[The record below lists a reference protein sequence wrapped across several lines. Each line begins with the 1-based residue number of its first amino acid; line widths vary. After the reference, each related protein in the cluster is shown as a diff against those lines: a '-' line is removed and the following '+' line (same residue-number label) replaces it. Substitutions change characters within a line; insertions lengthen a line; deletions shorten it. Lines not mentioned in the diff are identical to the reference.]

1 MSRQEFSLN
10 GHTLEIEREMI
21 EVTSNLPQRDPRWK
35 QTDERGHLHMAV
47 REGGMINDRVT
58 YPTLVIRYGDEQT
71 DEDGETW
78 REQWWAC
85 RECGATVVPGVIYD
99 RSRKFIPGLTTY
111 TLDGEHIPPAQAQA
125 FIESWQRQADDR
137 SSRRAQADREAGYL

>member
-10 GHTLEIEREMI
+10 GHTLEITRDMI
-21 EVTSNLPQRDPRWK
+21 EVTSNLPQRNPRWRH
-35 QTDERGHLHMAV
+35 TDAQGHEHYAV
-47 REGGMINDRVT
+47 STDAGVI
-58 YPTLVIRYGDEQT
+58 YPTLSIRQGEEQT
-71 DEDGETW
+71 DEDGEPY
-78 REQWWAC
+78 RERWWAC
-85 RECGATVVPGVIYD
+85 HECGEEITPGTFID
-99 RSRKFIPGLTTY
+99 SSRKLIPGLTSY